1 MTSFDDRVALVTGAG
16 SGIGRAMALAFA
28 AAGGRVVVCD
38 IDEDRAAR
46 TAAEIHAASGAPS
59 KTGDHPSGKT
69 GAPDAT
75 PDNGAN
81 GEAVGGAVAG
91 PNGGVG
97 EPNGGV
103 GEPNGGAV
111 SGPVGGPNGGAVGGP
126 NGGAVGGPNRGA
138 VGGPNRGAVGGPNG
152 GAVGGPDGGAVGGA
166 NGGGGGGVAVAV
178 AADVGDERAVAAL
191 VESAISAYGR
201 IDALFNNAGIID
213 DMALPADISPELWDR
228 VLRVNLTGTFLVT
241 RAVLPHM
248 LRAGRGAIVNTASE
262 AGVRGGA
269 AGAAY
274 TASKHGVV
282 GMTRSVAW
290 AYAKDGIRCN
300 AILPGATLT
309 GIADGATF
317 DPTGAA
323 RLSPVLA
330 LGDQLAR
337 PEQMADAALF
347 LASDAASFVNGAI
360 VPVDGGWSA
369 G

>member
-1 MTSFDDRVALVTGAG
+1 M
-16 SGIGRAMALAFA
+16 
-28 AAGGRVVVCD
+28 
-38 IDEDRAAR
+38 
-46 TAAEIHAASGAPS
+46 
-59 KTGDHPSGKT
+59 
-69 GAPDAT
+69 
-75 PDNGAN
+75 
-81 GEAVGGAVAG
+81 
-91 PNGGVG
+91 
-97 EPNGGV
+97 
-103 GEPNGGAV
+103 
-111 SGPVGGPNGGAVGGP
+111 
-126 NGGAVGGPNRGA
+126 
-138 VGGPNRGAVGGPNG
+138 
-152 GAVGGPDGGAVGGA
+152 
-166 NGGGGGGVAVAV
+166 AVAV

-213 DMALPADISPELWDR
+213 DMALPADISLELWDR

>member
-1 MTSFDDRVALVTGAG
+1 MTTFDDRVALVTGAG

-59 KTGDHPSGKT
+59 NTGDRSSGKT

-75 PDNGAN
+75 PDNGPN

-91 PNGGVG
+91 PNGG
-97 EPNGGV
+97 PNGGV
-103 GEPNGGAV
+103 GE
-111 SGPVGGPNGGAVGGP
+111 PNGGAVGGP
-126 NGGAVGGPNRGA
+126 NGGAVGGP
-138 VGGPNRGAVGGPNG
+138 
-152 GAVGGPDGGAVGGA
+152 

-178 AADVGDERAVAAL
+178 AADVGDEGAVAAL